1 MKRKAIVCDIDGVL
15 LNSQFILD
23 EIHKLGLKGEEKWE
37 YFYEHCNSNRV
48 EVIEE
53 TKKFLDT
60 IDSGYYVTKEN
71 IIDGFDSYTHC
82 DRQKYIIIISTARNE
97 KCRTATEDKLFYE
110 HIGYDKMYMRK
121 DGDLRPACEVKR
133 EHLLQIMEEFDVIA
147 FIDDDLQNCE
157 MAKSLGILSLRRV

>member
-15 LNSQFILD
+15 LDSSHIMQEAEDLELYGD
-23 EIHKLGLKGEEKWE
+23 LKWD
-37 YFYEHCNSNRV
+37 YFYNHCNDV
-48 EVIEE
+48 EVISE

-71 IIDGFDSYTHC
+71 IIDGFDSYTYC
-82 DRQKYIIIISTARNE
+82 DRQKYVIIISTARNE
-97 KCRTATEDKLFYE
+97 KCRTATEDKLFDE

-121 DGDLRPACEVKR
+121 DDDFRSACEVKR
-133 EHLLQIMEEFDVIA
+133 EHLLEIMKEFDVIA

-157 MAKSLGILSLRRV
+157 MAKSLGVLALRRV

>member
-15 LNSQFILD
+15 LNSSHIMQEAEDLELYGD
-23 EIHKLGLKGEEKWE
+23 LKWD
-37 YFYEHCNSNRV
+37 YFYNHCNDV

-82 DRQKYIIIISTARNE
+82 DRQKYVIIISTARNE
-97 KCRTATEDKLFYE
+97 KCKTATEDKLFDE

-121 DGDLRPACEVKR
+121 DGDLRPSYEVKR
-133 EHLLQIMEEFDVIA
+133 EHLLKIMEEFDVIA

-157 MAKSLGILSLRRV
+157 MAKSLGILALRRV